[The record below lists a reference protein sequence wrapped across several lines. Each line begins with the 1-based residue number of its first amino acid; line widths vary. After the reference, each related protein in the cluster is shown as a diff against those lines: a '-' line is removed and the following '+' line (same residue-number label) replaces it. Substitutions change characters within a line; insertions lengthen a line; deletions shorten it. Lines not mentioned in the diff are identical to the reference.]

1 MYSIPLHPD
10 SLLFGSKRPLIR
22 IFELNVEANPSSYTY
37 DSLGEACMT
46 AGDKECAMKS
56 FRRALALSP
65 NDMNATEGLKK
76 LRRKNLYKFAPKFI
90 FPAVYLQALGSPAQ
104 PSQVVEGIGVLFRAG
119 GHTEVVDLPA
129 THHGPAHVTRA
140 DREAILARR
149 ERFPH
154 ADLEDSAFYLHR

>member
-1 MYSIPLHPD
+1 VAAILADEPRRPLQHRSGLIAQYAIRTAGNLLIHIRSLSTPPLPCILFRYIPIL
-10 SLLFGSKRPLIR
+10 SCSGSKRPLIR

-90 FPAVYLQALGSPAQ
+90 FPAVYLQALGSPGS
-104 PSQVVEGIGVLFRAG
+104 PVK
-119 GHTEVVDLPA
+119 
-129 THHGPAHVTRA
+129 
-140 DREAILARR
+140 
-149 ERFPH
+149 
-154 ADLEDSAFYLHR
+154 